1 MQIARNDTVTLYIL
15 KLSTLSEL
23 RKPGDVQGYSCIV
36 LPKVLR
42 RASFGARSGEPD
54 HGMVVYAFDMDHGDL
69 SALSDPCVLEGYC
82 LDGVGQETDR
92 PWEIGAYKI
101 ASVKRFDTGSSWMR
115 HWRILCK

>member
-1 MQIARNDTVTLYIL
+1 MQITRNDTVTLYIP
-15 KLSTLSEL
+15 KFPTLSEL

-54 HGMVVYAFDMDHGDL
+54 HGMVVYVFDMDHVDL

-82 LDGVGQETDR
+82 LDGVGEETDR
-92 PWEIGAYKI
+92 PWEIGGYKI